1 MESESPWS
9 EPSYIGSG
17 LVVVPKGDEDF
28 QEYRMRLIQE
38 WTERASELL
47 LDHSPTHVATET
59 IPAVGGGNFVVATQ
73 SYLAHAQITTV
84 HAIALVNGYD
94 NITQIGA
101 TTVKARIGL
110 RKDATKVQVRNG
122 VFDLVPALEERKKD
136 WTKVFDESD
145 ACAVALT
152 ALGYDRRK
160 NGS

>member
-1 MESESPWS
+1 
-9 EPSYIGSG
+9 
-17 LVVVPKGDEDF
+17 
-28 QEYRMRLIQE
+28 MRLIGAWSDEAAQLLFQYSPE
-38 WTERASELL
+38 KVAS
-47 LDHSPTHVATET
+47 ET

-84 HAIALVNGYD
+84 HAVALINGYD

-122 VFDLVPALEERKKD
+122 VFDLVPALVERKKD
-136 WTKVFDESD
+136 WTKLFDEPD

-152 ALGYDRRK
+152 ALGYDRRQ